1 MGRRSNDNRSGT
13 PTGQLRMKS
22 LKVGYFKAKQ
32 LDYRSKAER
41 LEIAASNESKV
52 TQCSECGKPAVR
64 RFHSAKLGHY
74 GRCKK
79 HLEGAVVPFS
89 YRKAH

>member
-1 MGRRSNDNRSGT
+1 MFCKPNGKPGKGMT
-13 PTGQLRMKS
+13 IKS
-22 LKVGYFKAKQ
+22 LKLGYFKAKQ
-32 LDYRSKAER
+32 LDFHTRAER
-41 LEIAASNESKV
+41 LEIAASNEVKV

>member
-1 MGRRSNDNRSGT
+1 MFCKPNGKPGRGMRIA
-13 PTGQLRMKS
+13 S

-32 LDYRSKAER
+32 LDFHSRAER
-41 LEIAASNESKV
+41 LEIAATKAAKV
-52 TQCSECGKPAVR
+52 ELCSECGKPAVR
-64 RFHSAKLGHY
+64 RFYTPKQGHY

-79 HLEGAVVPFS
+79 HLEGATVPFS